1 MHNQLLIIILCPC
14 FEANNGLSAQKK
26 YSRTFSHKMRLR
38 EWYKKDT
45 FDSIVYI

>member
-26 YSRTFSHKMRLR
+26 YSRTFSHKMTSRVVQ
-38 EWYKKDT
+38 KDT